1 MGGHNNRL
9 KDEKPKKISGYIKTI
24 IILNVLF
31 ILLVVPGLFP
41 AFCDWYTDNIYPLI
55 SDPIS
60 RVTGRIP
67 FALGEILMYIGAVL
81 VMTAIIIAIL
91 MIFLR
96 KKQGYIHFAV
106 GYLKTFSIITLFVM
120 IIYMPTWYIPFC
132 GTVLGKGNEDKR
144 TEYSFEEIEGLLI
157 YITDGAN
164 KAAEEIEINEDGTVH
179 FRTMEENSV
188 LASQALADLSSEYG
202 RLSGY
207 YPPVKNALC
216 SDILNRMNIGGYNYP
231 FTMEPTRNRYIG
243 PLYQPILDAH
253 EMSHHQ
259 GYYKENE
266 ANFLS
271 QIALSRSSDP
281 YFRLAAYLDMFR
293 YVYSDYIKA
302 RDALTDETLKKAAE
316 EAEPKLSERV
326 EKICEASREEAKK
339 AYDAEAHFI
348 DSFPELDK
356 FIHDTA
362 DKGWE
367 VQEDILEDNSYDGV
381 VLLLLQYYY
390 K

>member
-1 MGGHNNRL
+1 MGEHNNRV
-9 KDEKPKKISGYIKTI
+9 DEEKPKKLSKYLKAV

-31 ILLVVPGLFP
+31 ILLIVPGFFP
-41 AFCDWYTDNIYPLI
+41 AFCDWYTDNIYPVI
-55 SDPIS
+55 CDPIS
-60 RVTGRIP
+60 RVTAMVPVAI
-67 FALGEILMYIGAVL
+67 GEIIMYIGGVL
-81 VMTAIIIAIL
+81 VLAAVIISIL

-96 KKQGYIHFAV
+96 KRKRFMRFSI
-106 GYLKTFSIITLFVM
+106 GYLKVCSIIFLSVL

-132 GTVLGKGNEDKR
+132 GTVLGKENGEKR

-157 YITDGAN
+157 YIVDGAN
-164 KAAEEIEINEDGTVH
+164 QAAEEIEIAEDGSVS
-179 FRTMEENSV
+179 FRSVEENSK
-188 LASQALADLSSEYG
+188 LASQALADLSGEYG

-207 YPPVKNALC
+207 YPPVKNAIC

-231 FTMEPTRNRYIG
+231 FTMEPTRNRYIA

-271 QIALSRSSDP
+271 QIALSKSNDP
-281 YFRLAAYLDMFR
+281 YFRLAAYLDMFG
-293 YVYSDYIKA
+293 YVYGDYLKA
-302 RDALTDETLKKAAE
+302 RDALDDEAVRKAAE
-316 EAEPKLSERV
+316 DAEPKLSERV
-326 EKICEASREEAKK
+326 EKISEASHEEARK
-339 AYDAEAHFI
+339 AYESEAHFI
-348 DSFPELDK
+348 DSFPKLDEI
-356 FIHDTA
+356 IHDTA

-367 VQEDILEDNSYDGV
+367 VQGEILEDNSYDGV

>member
-1 MGGHNNRL
+1 MGRHNNRV
-9 KDEKPKKISGYIKTI
+9 DEEKPKKLSKYLKAM
-24 IILNVLF
+24 IILNVVF
-31 ILLVVPGLFP
+31 ILLIVPGFFP
-41 AFCDWYTDNIYPLI
+41 AFCDWYTDNIYPMI
-55 SDPIS
+55 CDPIS
-60 RVTGRIP
+60 RVTALIP
-67 FALGEILMYIGAVL
+67 FALGEIFMYIGGILVIAAV
-81 VMTAIIIAIL
+81 IIAVL

-96 KKQGYIHFAV
+96 KKERYMRFSV
-106 GYLKTFSIITLFVM
+106 GYLKVCSVIVICVL
-120 IIYMPTWYIPFC
+120 IIYMPTWYIPFR
-132 GTVLGKGNEDKR
+132 GTVLGKGNEEKR

-164 KAAEEIEINEDGTVH
+164 KAAEEIEIAEDGSVS
-179 FRTMEENSV
+179 FRTMEENSRF
-188 LASQALADLSSEYG
+188 ASQALEDLSNEYG

-271 QIALSRSSDP
+271 QIALSRSDDP
-281 YFRLAAYLDMFR
+281 YFRLAAYLDMFG
-293 YVYSDYIKA
+293 YVYCDYIEA
-302 RDALTDETLKKAAE
+302 RDALEDEAVRKAAE
-316 EAEPKLSERV
+316 EAEPRLSERV
-326 EKICEASREEAKK
+326 EKISEASREAAREVYAS
-339 AYDAEAHFI
+339 EAHFM
-348 DSFPELDK
+348 DSFPRLDEI
-356 FIHDTA
+356 IHDTA

-367 VQEDILEDNSYDGV
+367 VQGEILEDNSYDGV

>member
-1 MGGHNNRL
+1 
-9 KDEKPKKISGYIKTI
+9 
-24 IILNVLF
+24 
-31 ILLVVPGLFP
+31 
-41 AFCDWYTDNIYPLI
+41 
-55 SDPIS
+55 
-60 RVTGRIP
+60 
-67 FALGEILMYIGAVL
+67 
-81 VMTAIIIAIL
+81 
-91 MIFLR
+91 
-96 KKQGYIHFAV
+96 
-106 GYLKTFSIITLFVM
+106 
-120 IIYMPTWYIPFC
+120 
-132 GTVLGKGNEDKR
+132 
-144 TEYSFEEIEGLLI
+144 
-157 YITDGAN
+157 
-164 KAAEEIEINEDGTVH
+164 
-179 FRTMEENSV
+179 
-188 LASQALADLSSEYG
+188 
-202 RLSGY
+202 
-207 YPPVKNALC
+207 
-216 SDILNRMNIGGYNYP
+216 
-231 FTMEPTRNRYIG
+231 
-243 PLYQPILDAH
+243 
-253 EMSHHQ
+253 MSHHQ